1 MGNLKPI
8 GSEKLE
14 GIEKIN
20 RILEI
25 ANYKLN
31 VPKSINEDKSLEY
44 SKTLAD
50 GNSYFIVKEKTG
62 YVLKK
67 GLNESTSEY
76 MEPIKNRKFY
86 PSYSQALKRLN
97 LITKEINLNEGYSNN
112 ISLFNENDNVDG
124 TKYFLKYG
132 ETTEQ
137 ETENVPVSAP
147 ISPQQAAVPPA
158 PPAPESE
165 IPSEEP
171 VMPMPDEE
179 EIEIDT
185 EDMPEPET
193 ADKEEDEMVTFKTI
207 QKLTGKLAQKIRTF
221 ASDDENEMT
230 SQDVKYVINSI
241 LSALDLNL
249 LDPEDAEEITSKFEG
264 QEGEDMGASEI
275 EGEEEVEMGV
285 EPPMEPSM
293 EDGEMMPEPPV
304 SPEGEMAEMYPR
316 HNRRE
321 SFEERQHKMKMK
333 EMGYGISETKVDKIL
348 NKYFNE
354 TSINKNESKIERLSE
369 SFQQEVSSKKFINK
383 YPKAN
388 FLGKTKKGT
397 LVFEMGGEK
406 YGVTTNGKVL

>member
-1 MGNLKPI
+1 
-8 GSEKLE
+8 
-14 GIEKIN
+14 
-20 RILEI
+20 
-25 ANYKLN
+25 
-31 VPKSINEDKSLEY
+31 
-44 SKTLAD
+44 
-50 GNSYFIVKEKTG
+50 
-62 YVLKK
+62 
-67 GLNESTSEY
+67 
-76 MEPIKNRKFY
+76 
-86 PSYSQALKRLN
+86 
-97 LITKEINLNEGYSNN
+97 
-112 ISLFNENDNVDG
+112 
-124 TKYFLKYG
+124 
-132 ETTEQ
+132 
-137 ETENVPVSAP
+137 
-147 ISPQQAAVPPA
+147 
-158 PPAPESE
+158 
-165 IPSEEP
+165 
-171 VMPMPDEE
+171 
-179 EIEIDT
+179 
-185 EDMPEPET
+185 
-193 ADKEEDEMVTFKTI
+193 
-207 QKLTGKLAQKIRTF
+207 LAQKIRTF